1 MPGNAL
7 CAEEAARRPWWR
19 EPWPWILMAGPALA
33 VVGCAITIVL
43 AMQNFSDQA
52 IADGG
57 VKRGLV
63 VTMEKT
69 PPSGPAQPH
78 AAEAQHRQER

>member
-1 MPGNAL
+1 
-7 CAEEAARRPWWR
+7 
-19 EPWPWILMAGPALA
+19 MAGPALA

-63 VTMEKT
+63 VTIEKASPDGQT
-69 PPSGPAQPH
+69 RQQAADGQPG
-78 AAEAQHRQER
+78 QGR